1 MEFDADPNEMDRM
14 KGWDEPEFLAEKMI
28 AEQMRFVSGYG
39 GNELSTKKLCEEARQ
54 PKQVAL
60 SLAGEPMIYP
70 HMSGL
75 IDEFTKRNMTTFLVT
90 NGTLPKRIEE
100 LETLPTQLYL
110 SMISPN
116 EKMYTKTARPK
127 SKENWGKYLESL
139 DILSSARKK
148 TRTVLRMTLVRWL
161 NALNAKGYAEQIIRA
176 NPDYV
181 EVKSFVYVGGA
192 RGDDR
197 GLDLSDML
205 TLDEVKKFA
214 DEIGKECGYRRSEE
228 HAPSRVVLLSRDKK
242 TEGERLLCKK

>member
-1 MEFDADPNEMDRM
+1 MSRNSRGEDDCRADE
-14 KGWDEPEFLAEKMI
+14 I
-28 AEQMRFVSGYG
+28 VSGYG

-116 EKMYTKTARPK
+116 REDVHQNCKA
-127 SKENWGKYLESL
+127 E
-139 DILSSARKK
+139 I
-148 TRTVLRMTLVRWL
+148 
-161 NALNAKGYAEQIIRA
+161 KGEL
-176 NPDYV
+176 
-181 EVKSFVYVGGA
+181 G
-192 RGDDR
+192 
-197 GLDLSDML
+197 
-205 TLDEVKKFA
+205 
-214 DEIGKECGYRRSEE
+214 
-228 HAPSRVVLLSRDKK
+228 
-242 TEGERLLCKK
+242 